1 MQLPKEQPMGLVLG
15 EIQIEGPFA
24 WSYHDFKI
32 AVDMQAARKIEAGPM
47 LSSTIAIVD
56 IELQGFE

>member
-1 MQLPKEQPMGLVLG
+1 MGLVLG

-32 AVDMQAARKIEAGPM
+32 AVDMQAAGKIEAGPM